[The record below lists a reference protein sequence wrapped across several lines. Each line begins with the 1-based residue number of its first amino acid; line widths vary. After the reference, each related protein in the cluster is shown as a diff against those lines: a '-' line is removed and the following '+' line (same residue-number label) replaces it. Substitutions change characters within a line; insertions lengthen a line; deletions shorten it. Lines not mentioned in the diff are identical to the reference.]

1 MDGLALVVD
10 RDGVE
15 RRLVSTILAADGFHV
30 MQMAGSME
38 GLMAVLDSDP
48 ALIILGDDTEPGPV
62 DEIVALM
69 RRVSAAPILILL
81 SGDTP
86 EDDWLNRG
94 ADYCLSRPISVT
106 DLVVRARGLLRRRD
120 DATPTSEGLSEAS
133 AIGLADA
140 TRSPLTVLVGP
151 GSGKIRRVA

>member
-1 MDGLALVVD
+1 
-10 RDGVE
+10 
-15 RRLVSTILAADGFHV
+15 
-30 MQMAGSME
+30 
-38 GLMAVLDSDP
+38 MAVLDSDP
-48 ALIILGDDTEPGPV
+48 ALIILGDDIEPGPV

-86 EDDWLNRG
+86 EEDWLNKG

-106 DLVVRARGLLRRRD
+106 DLVIRGRSLLRRRD

-133 AIGLADA
+133 VIGLADP
-140 TRSPLTVLVGP
+140 TRSVLAALVGRD
-151 GSGKIRRVA
+151 SGKDRRVA

>member
-15 RRLVSTILAADGFHV
+15 RRLVSAIFAADGFHV
-30 MQMAGSME
+30 MQMGGSME

-48 ALIILGDDTEPGPV
+48 ALIVLGDDIEPGPV

-69 RRVSAAPILILL
+69 RRVSSAPILILL

-86 EDDWLNRG
+86 EEDWLDRG

-106 DLVVRARGLLRRRD
+106 DLVIRARGLLRRRD
-120 DATPTSEGLSEAS
+120 EAKPASDGPPQAS
-133 AIGLADA
+133 AIALVNPTGLRVKDM
-140 TRSPLTVLVGP
+140 
-151 GSGKIRRVA
+151 RVA